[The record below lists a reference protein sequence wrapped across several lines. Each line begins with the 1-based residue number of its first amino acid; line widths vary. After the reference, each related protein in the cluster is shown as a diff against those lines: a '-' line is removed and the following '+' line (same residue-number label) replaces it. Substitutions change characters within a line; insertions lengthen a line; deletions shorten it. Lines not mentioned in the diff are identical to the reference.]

1 MEGRKEE
8 KKEIGITIREEGRR
22 KQRNKEKGD
31 AERKRRKNWR
41 TT

>member
-8 KKEIGITIREEGRR
+8 KKEIGSTIREEGGG
-22 KQRNKEKGD
+22 NKGIKIKD

-41 TT
+41 TK